1 MQCFQT
7 ALRNLNP
14 DGGLAPGAAHQ
25 YSGMEEFKD
34 SLLKHCSVH
43 TPTVVYN
50 RELYDEGHVYW
61 VADKYLGAADYDM
74 YCSFADKGIYIHT
87 FYTWLGYV
95 YRVHEAQSTWG
106 RCVSGLQYYGIQELT
121 SNIYSQHAAVL
132 KRHWGELEG
141 FKAAGGEEAYYQQ
154 QAERKAQAPAKQRAA
169 MRGAEQL
176 RLRSRSASSFLG
188 GGAGPS
194 PARTAQRSAERERLT
209 ARGETSTSG
218 GGVARRRA
226 RRGGSYLLQPTGGAR
241 EILG

>member
-1 MQCFQT
+1 MAYYDQKTLKGYIGSNYNYIVPWLTPFYKSVESY
-7 ALRNLNP
+7 
-14 DGGLAPGAAHQ
+14 GGNVAAMKAD
-25 YSGMEEFKD
+25 YRK
-34 SLLKHCSVH
+34 LKK
-43 TPTVVYN
+43 YGD
-50 RELYDEGHVYW
+50 YDETRKYW
-61 VADKYLGAADYDM
+61 DVNPGRHSPGPRGLQGPGNRHEGRYEGA
-74 YCSFADKGIYIHT
+74 
-87 FYTWLGYV
+87 
-95 YRVHEAQSTWG
+95 EAQSTWG
-106 RCVSGLQYYGIQELT
+106 RSVSGLQYYGIQELT

-188 GGAGPS
+188 GGGAGPS